1 MDYLKDF
8 GLDNSFN
15 TVQIKNAKEKP
26 EEYLA
31 ISESIATLLDQS
43 PFLLIGSNS
52 WVIGEKKP
60 KAEKFNDPHISF
72 HNLGPGMKR
81 IW

>member
-43 PFLLIGSNS
+43 PIPPF
-52 WVIGEKKP
+52 
-60 KAEKFNDPHISF
+60 
-72 HNLGPGMKR
+72 R
-81 IW
+81 